1 MGLPASAPARPARTL
16 RAWPVPASPAQ
27 RQPVPGLARLL
38 HGNAAC
44 RCAAIPG
51 QRRRW
56 RPRPRVGAGTP
67 SPIPATKARVAVPTA
82 RSTCRRA
89 GACRRLPP
97 RATRPAATW
106 EVAASVP
113 PPDAVRARTAGRA
126 RAANGPTAPAPASRP
141 AGRRDGVP
149 TKPRISS
156 APAPSDTRDPVSAG
170 CCAPSWGSRP
180 DACHRPPRT
189 CGFRRARY
197 LRSSG
202 WNHPRGNPVQGRGRG
217 QFAGAGARH

>member
-1 MGLPASAPARPARTL
+1 MPVPEPSP
-16 RAWPVPASPAQ
+16 WPVSIP
-27 RQPVPGLARLL
+27 RRDEARRGEATL
-38 HGNAAC
+38 
-44 RCAAIPG
+44 G
-51 QRRRW
+51 QHPRW
-56 RPRPRVGAGTP
+56 RPWQCLPQACADAP
-67 SPIPATKARVAVPTA
+67 SPIPSTTACMPAPTA
-82 RSTCRRA
+82 RCARRRA
-89 GACRRLPP
+89 GANRRL
-97 RATRPAATW
+97 RSHAIHPAAMW
-106 EVAASVP
+106 AAATSVP
-113 PPDAVRARTAGRA
+113 PPDAARATGWARTAS
-126 RAANGPTAPAPASRP
+126 GPIAPAPASRP

-217 QFAGAGARH
+217 QFAGAGVRH